1 MNMKDLKI
9 SEIMPVLYEEKGLE
23 KKLRSLNLTES
34 EELIVVDGGSSDRT
48 VEIASNFTELVY
60 CTQSG
65 RARQMNLGAR
75 KAVGDILLF
84 LHADCILPEHAFQII
99 RATLSRNN
107 TVAGAFDL
115 SIDSPSLCFR
125 VIERWANIR
134 SRITRTPYGDQG
146 IFIIKDTFE
155 ELGGYADI
163 PIMEDI
169 EIVRRLN
176 KKGGMALIR
185 QRIKASPRRW
195 QKEGLF
201 YTSVR
206 NWALALA
213 YTVFHVSPERLI
225 KCYRSDVR

>member
-9 SEIMPVLYEEKGLE
+9 SVIMPVLNEEKGLE

-34 EELIVVDGGSSDRT
+34 EELIIVDGGSSDRT
-48 VEIASNFTELVY
+48 VEIASDFTELVY

-75 KAVGDILLF
+75 KAGGDILLF

-115 SIDSPSLCFR
+115 SIDSPSPCFR
-125 VIERWANIR
+125 VIERGANIR

-146 IFIIKDTFE
+146 IFMIKDTFE

-169 EIVRRLN
+169 EIARRLN
-176 KKGGMALIR
+176 KKGGLALIR

-206 NWALALA
+206 DWALALA

-225 KCYRSDVR
+225 KYYRRDVR